1 MRKLLL
7 ASIAGGVIGI
17 MLGACEADMRD
28 TAQDMSTPV
37 EETAGVTGAEESN
50 TPYVA
55 IGSIEIYDDRAMD
68 LLPEDAVIEKL
79 TGDEFSWSEGPVWIS
94 EGDYLLFS
102 DVPENVIYKWSEDG
116 GLETFLQ
123 PSGYDGPE
131 TDIFREAGTNG
142 LILDDEPGHI
152 LMGDHGNRAITR
164 LNLET
169 KEKTPVVASYDGK
182 RFSSPN
188 DLVLASSGA
197 IYFTDPP
204 YGLQGGDDSP
214 AKEQDI
220 NGVYM
225 FASAPETGDE
235 YVALV
240 DGTLTRPNGVIL
252 SPDEQTLYVAQS
264 DPEAAIIVRYSLGED
279 GLPTD
284 RAVFHDMTGLV
295 EQGLPGLPDGM
306 AMDSEGNLYA
316 TGPGG
321 VHVFAP
327 DGTRLALI
335 STGTAAA
342 NVTFGGDGS
351 TLYITSGSF
360 LARVDVLSTG
370 VGF

>member
-1 MRKLLL
+1 MKRLLL
-7 ASIAGGVIGI
+7 VSVACGAMTVV
-17 MLGACEADMRD
+17 LGACEESMQDVADDVSSAM
-28 TAQDMSTPV
+28 
-37 EETAGVTGAEESN
+37 EETGSGDVADS
-50 TPYVA
+50 PYEA
-55 IGSIEIYDDRAMD
+55 IGSIEIYDDRAMA
-68 LLPEDAVIEKL
+68 LIPENAKIEKL
-79 TGDEFSWSEGPVWIS
+79 TGNEFSWSEGPVWIS

-102 DVPENVIYKWSEDG
+102 DVPENVIYKWSEEG
-116 GLETFLQ
+116 GLETFLK
-123 PSGYDGPE
+123 PSGYDGPA
-131 TDIFREAGTNG
+131 TDIFRESGTNG
-142 LILDDEPGHI
+142 LILDSEPGYI

-169 KEKTPVVASYDGK
+169 KEKQSVVAYYDDK

-197 IYFTDPP
+197 LYFTDPP
-204 YGLQGGDDSP
+204 YGLQGGDDSS

-235 YVALV
+235 YVAVV
-240 DGTLTRPNGVIL
+240 DDTLSRPNGVIL

-264 DPEAAIIVRYSLGED
+264 DPEAATVFSYALGED
-279 GLPTD
+279 GLPTG
-284 RAVFHDMTGLV
+284 RSVFHDMTGLV
-295 EQGLPGLPDGM
+295 EQGLAGLPDGM
-306 AMDSEGNLYA
+306 AMDTEGNLYA

-335 STGTAAA
+335 ATGTAAA

-351 TLYITSGSF
+351 TLYITSGAF
-360 LARVDVLSTG
+360 LARVDLLSTG
-370 VGF
+370 LGF